1 MHEKIKIEETS
12 RISRFTTKRR
22 AIWTFRCLLGLCLS
36 TSLSGCVY
44 DYSLKNV
51 DSASDTQPPTDTSAP
66 GNTDPGC
73 DDGAKAEVGAGLT
86 WVTICGGTF
95 EMGAATED
103 EDERPVHRVEV
114 QTYEMLETEVT
125 VAQYRQCV
133 QAEACTQPP
142 SKENGGNW
150 GIADRE
156 NYPINNV
163 TWYQAEDFCTW
174 AGGRLPSEAEWEYA
188 ASNGDAED
196 EFPWGNARPTCSYAI
211 MDDGGDGC
219 GIDHT
224 WPACSRPEGNTTH
237 GLCDMAGNVWEWV
250 QDWYHSNYTGAPLD
264 GTAWVDPSGT
274 VKVRRG
280 GAYYNLVGGMRASNR
295 STDMPTIGEDYLG
308 FRCAR

>member
-1 MHEKIKIEETS
+1 MHEDIKVEETS
-12 RISRFTTKRR
+12 PISRLETKRR

-36 TSLSGCVY
+36 TSLSGCIH

-51 DSASDTQPPTDTSAP
+51 DEGNTDGDNAPDTG
-66 GNTDPGC
+66 GNTDPDC
-73 DDGAKAEVGAGLT
+73 DDGAKDEDASGLT

-95 EMGAATED
+95 EMGAATGD

-114 QTYEMLETEVT
+114 RTYELLETEVT
-125 VAQYRQCV
+125 VAQYLVCV
-133 QAEACTQPP
+133 QADSCTQPQ
-142 SKENGGNW
+142 SEGTAGNW
-150 GIADRE
+150 GKADRE

-188 ASNGDAED
+188 ASNGDLEN
-196 EFPWGNARPTCSYAI
+196 EFPWGNNGPTCSYAI

-219 GIDHT
+219 GT
-224 WPACSRPEGNTTH
+224 GQTGPVCSRPQGNTTH

-250 QDWYHSNYTGAPLD
+250 QDWHHSNYIGAPLD

-274 VKVRRG
+274 VRVRRG
-280 GAYYNLVGGMRASNR
+280 GAYYNLGGGMRASQR
-295 STDMPTIGEDYLG
+295 STDAPTVGDDYLG